1 MVFVS
6 FFKVERLTDNLS
18 TLPDYFFKRLLS
30 ILHLI
35 VYESTNLVIDYRFM
49 NKSTSLWIAYLPIF
63 IGILASIPVQASSVL
78 VNNSRPHSCEFRR
91 NGKLQENCSTFKLT
105 RVLIDEKNQ
114 TTGFLVDF
122 FFKDSQISYL
132 VTEKNFR
139 RVNIYGKQHNAYLLL
154 GKRTEQRGLKPTI
167 SKVVGGC
174 IMAFDYSEVMCS
186 ETDSGFYYSYEA
198 NSPDTNFSR

>member
-1 MVFVS
+1 
-6 FFKVERLTDNLS
+6 
-18 TLPDYFFKRLLS
+18 
-30 ILHLI
+30 
-35 VYESTNLVIDYRFM
+35 VIDYRSM
-49 NKSTSLWIAYLPIF
+49 NKRISLWIAYFPIL

-78 VNNSRPHSCEFRR
+78 VNNSRPYSCEFRR

-114 TTGFLVDF
+114 TAGFLIDF

-132 VTEKNFR
+132 VTDKNFR
-139 RVNIYGKQHNAYLLL
+139 RVDIYGKQHNAYLLL

-174 IMAFDYSEVMCS
+174 VIAFDYSEVMCS
-186 ETDSGFYYSYEA
+186 ETDSGSSYSYEA
-198 NSPDTNFSR
+198 NSPETQFLR